1 MEKLEGVP
9 SEGRYHPQGNY
20 DIRFIRG
27 ILKEIED
34 GLPVRA
40 ARVKYDLQKSTLYRW
55 IRRYGAQGTRPV
67 LRKDLS
73 IQDKRTLLRAI
84 ATGNL
89 NVKEASVAYQVGVAS
104 IRAWQKQF
112 TEENNDLSFSNQQ
125 QLSKKKTK
133 QQSDTTSDQVRQL
146 EQQLAE
152 AQLKIAAL
160 NTLID
165 VAEQQLKINI
175 RKKPGARQ
183 S

>member
-9 SEGRYHPQGNY
+9 MEGRYHPHGNY
-20 DIRFIRG
+20 DIRFIR
-27 ILKEIED
+27 IVVKEIEE

-40 ARVKYDLQKSTLYRW
+40 ARVKYNLEKSTLNRW
-55 IRRYGAQGTRPV
+55 IGRYGQAGLRPV
-67 LRKDLS
+67 MRRDLP
-73 IQDKRTLLRAI
+73 IQDKRTIVRAI
-84 ATGNL
+84 ASGSL
-89 NVKEASVAYQVGVAS
+89 SVKEASVTHHVGVAS
-104 IRAWQKQF
+104 IRRWQKQF
-112 TEENNDLSFSNQQ
+112 SKENEQLCISNQE

-133 QQSDTTSDQVRQL
+133 QQTDGASEQVRQL
-146 EQQLAE
+146 QQQLAD

-165 VAEQQLKINI
+165 VAEEQLKINI

>member
-9 SEGRYHPQGNY
+9 LEGRYHPQGNY
-20 DIRFIRG
+20 DIRFVRG

-40 ARVKYDLQKSTLYRW
+40 AQVKYNLEKTTLYRW
-55 IRRYGAQGTRPV
+55 IRQYGQQGTRPV
-67 LRKDLS
+67 LRRDLP
-73 IQDKRTLLRAI
+73 IQDKRTILRAI
-84 ATGNL
+84 AAGNL
-89 NVKEASVAYQVGVAS
+89 SVKDASVAYQVSAAA

-112 TEENNDLSFSNQQ
+112 ARENEQLSFSNQE

-133 QQSDTTSDQVRQL
+133 QQSGTNNEQVHQL
-146 EQQLAE
+146 QQQLAE

-165 VAEQQLKINI
+165 VAEEQLKINI
-175 RKKPGARQ
+175 RKKPGGRQ